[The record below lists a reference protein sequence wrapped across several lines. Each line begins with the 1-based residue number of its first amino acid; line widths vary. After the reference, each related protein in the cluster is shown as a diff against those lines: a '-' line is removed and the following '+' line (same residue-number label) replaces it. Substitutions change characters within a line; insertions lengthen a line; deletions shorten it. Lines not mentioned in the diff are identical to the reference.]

1 MIPKSTSKEFIA
13 EIPIGVKVVVPDS
26 LHLITP
32 YVLKEQGDW
41 FEDEIKFIRIL
52 LLQGQKCID
61 IGANYGTYTLSM
73 AQVVG
78 KMGGVWAFEP
88 ASETAGFLQKSIDL
102 NGFSQVA
109 LSQVALSFE
118 SGSATLELNANS
130 ELNSLSRGTESSIGA
145 SEIVPVK
152 TLDECLVQHAWKAIE
167 FLKIDA
173 EGEEQNILRGGELFF
188 SRLSPLVEF
197 ELKAGADIHLELVR
211 AFESMGYESYRLV
224 PGLGMLV
231 PFDEKAPVDGYLLN
245 LFCCKVDKAD
255 ELFARG
261 LLIRK
266 SDLDDRSDS
275 RVPILPEHEWKDGL
289 TRCPYAL
296 ELAPLWSDSLSNEP
310 CDELEKAIACYLFCQ
325 DQKQSH
331 VLRYLALEQS
341 FSLLSQLCAEK
352 PLYLRLASLARVARD
367 FGERSLAVEALNELT
382 NHISKTSEINPR
394 EPFLLP
400 SRRLESVPPG
410 AGLADWIFTSIL
422 ESLESFSAFSS
433 FYTRTSAVK
442 RLQMIQ
448 SLGFASPEMT
458 RRLDLISKRFAKP

>member
-1 MIPKSTSKEFIA
+1 MISPASNKKLIA
-13 EIPIGVKVVVPDS
+13 VIPSGVKVVVPDS

-32 YVLKEQGDW
+32 YVLQEQEDW

-52 LLQGQKCID
+52 LLPGQKCID

-73 AQVVG
+73 AQAVG
-78 KMGGVWAFEP
+78 KEGGVWAFEP

-102 NGFSQVA
+102 NGFSQVVLNQA
-109 LSQVALSFE
+109 ALSFE
-118 SGSATLELNANS
+118 SGSACLALNANS
-130 ELNSLSRGTESSIGA
+130 ELNSLSRGGA
-145 SEIVPVK
+145 LPGANEMVPVM
-152 TLDECLVQHAWKAIE
+152 TLDECLDRYGWKSMD

-173 EGEEQNILRGGELFF
+173 EGEEENILRGGKIFF
-188 SRLSPLVEF
+188 SNLSPLVEF

-231 PFDEKAPVDGYLLN
+231 PFDSKVPVDGYLLN

-266 SDLDDRSDS
+266 SDLDDRSYS
-275 RVPILPEHEWKDGL
+275 RVPILPEHEWKEGL
-289 TRCPYAL
+289 SSWPYGR
-296 ELAPLWSDSLSNEP
+296 ELAPLWTESLNSEP
-310 CDELEKAIACYLFCQ
+310 CDELEKAITCYLFCQ
-325 DQKQSH
+325 DQRQSH
-331 VLRYLALEQS
+331 VLRYLALEQG
-341 FSLLSQLCAEK
+341 FSLLSKLCAEK
-352 PLYLRLASLARVARD
+352 PLYLRLATLARVARD
-367 FGERSLAVEALNELT
+367 FGERSLAVETLNELT
-382 NHISKTSEINPR
+382 NHISKTSQINPR

-400 SRRLESVPPG
+400 SRRLESVSPG

-458 RRLDLISKRFAKP
+458 RRLDLIKKRFAQP

>member
-1 MIPKSTSKEFIA
+1 MVQLIVDQLLAYGIR
-13 EIPIGVKVVVPDS
+13 KVVVSPGS
-26 LHLITP
+26 RNAPFSIA
-32 YVLKEQGDW
+32 
-41 FEDEIKFIRIL
+41 FDEHPEIETFVVHDERSAAFIAL
-52 LLQGQKCID
+52 G
-61 IGANYGTYTLSM
+61 M
-73 AQVVG
+73 AQEVG
-78 KMGGVWAFEP
+78 EV
-88 ASETAGFLQKSIDL
+88 
-102 NGFSQVA
+102 VA
-109 LSQVALSFE
+109 LCCT
-118 SGSATLELNANS
+118 SGSACLNLNANS
-130 ELNSLSRGTESSIGA
+130 ELNSLSRVDSLSGA
-145 SEIVPVK
+145 SEMVPVT
-152 TLDECLVQHAWKAIE
+152 TLDDCLASYSWKSMD

-173 EGEEQNILRGGELFF
+173 EGEEENILRGGKVFF
-188 SRLSPLVEF
+188 SSLSPLVEF

-275 RVPILPEHEWKDGL
+275 RVPILPEHEWKEGL
-289 TRCPYAL
+289 SSWPYAR

-310 CDELEKAIACYLFCQ
+310 FDELEKAIACYLFCQ
-325 DQKQSH
+325 DKRQSH

-341 FSLLSQLCAEK
+341 FSLLSKLCAEK
-352 PLYLRLASLARVARD
+352 PLYLRLATLARVARD
-367 FGERSLAVEALNELT
+367 FGERSLAVETLNALT

>member
-1 MIPKSTSKEFIA
+1 MIPKSSSKEFIA
-13 EIPIGVKVVVPDS
+13 EIPVGVKVVVPDS

-118 SGSATLELNANS
+118 SGNATLELNANS

-145 SEIVPVK
+145 SEIVPVT
-152 TLDECLVQHAWKAIE
+152 TLDECLVKYAWEAIE

-224 PGLGMLV
+224 PGLNILI

-245 LFCCKVDKAD
+245 LFCCKAD
-255 ELFARG
+255 RAAELFARG

-266 SDLDDRSDS
+266 SDLDIYSEGEFCLES
-275 RVPILPEHEWKDGL
+275 GHHWRVGL
-289 TRCPYAL
+289 SALPYAS
-296 ELAPLWSDSLSNEP
+296 ELDLLWTESLSLEP
-310 CDELEKAIACYLFCQ
+310 CPELEQAITCYLFSQ
-325 DQKQSH
+325 DTEQSH

-341 FSLLSQLCAEK
+341 FSLLGKLCAEK
-352 PLYLRLASLARVARD
+352 PLYLRLATLARVARD
-367 FGERSLAVEALNELT
+367 FGERALAVQALNELT
-382 NHISKTSEINPR
+382 NHISKTNEINPR
-394 EPFLLP
+394 EPFLSP
-400 SRRLESVPPG
+400 SRRLEAVAPNG
-410 AGLADWIFTSIL
+410 ALGNWIFTSIL

-433 FYTRTSAVK
+433 FYTRTSAFN
-442 RLQMIQ
+442 RLQVIQ
-448 SLGFASPEMT
+448 SLGFAGPEMT
-458 RRLDLISKRFAKP
+458 RRFDLIKKRFTKP

>member
-1 MIPKSTSKEFIA
+1 
-13 EIPIGVKVVVPDS
+13 
-26 LHLITP
+26 
-32 YVLKEQGDW
+32 
-41 FEDEIKFIRIL
+41 
-52 LLQGQKCID
+52 
-61 IGANYGTYTLSM
+61 
-73 AQVVG
+73 
-78 KMGGVWAFEP
+78 
-88 ASETAGFLQKSIDL
+88 
-102 NGFSQVA
+102 
-109 LSQVALSFE
+109 
-118 SGSATLELNANS
+118 
-130 ELNSLSRGTESSIGA
+130 
-145 SEIVPVK
+145 
-152 TLDECLVQHAWKAIE
+152 
-167 FLKIDA
+167 
-173 EGEEQNILRGGELFF
+173 
-188 SRLSPLVEF
+188 
-197 ELKAGADIHLELVR
+197 
-211 AFESMGYESYRLV
+211 MGYQSYRLV
-224 PGLGMLV
+224 PGLSVLI

-245 LFCCKVDKAD
+245 LFCCKADKAD

-266 SDLDDRSDS
+266 SDLEEGSDT
-275 RVPILPEHEWKDGL
+275 RVRIMPEHEWKDGL

-296 ELAPLWSDSLSNEP
+296 DLAPLWSDSLSNEP

-325 DQKQSH
+325 DQSQPH

-352 PLYLRLASLARVARD
+352 SLYLRLASLARVARD

-400 SRRLESVPPG
+400 SSRLEAVAPNG
-410 AGLADWIFTSIL
+410 ALADWIFTSIL

>member
-1 MIPKSTSKEFIA
+1 
-13 EIPIGVKVVVPDS
+13 
-26 LHLITP
+26 
-32 YVLKEQGDW
+32 
-41 FEDEIKFIRIL
+41 
-52 LLQGQKCID
+52 
-61 IGANYGTYTLSM
+61 
-73 AQVVG
+73 
-78 KMGGVWAFEP
+78 
-88 ASETAGFLQKSIDL
+88 
-102 NGFSQVA
+102 
-109 LSQVALSFE
+109 
-118 SGSATLELNANS
+118 
-130 ELNSLSRGTESSIGA
+130 
-145 SEIVPVK
+145 
-152 TLDECLVQHAWKAIE
+152 
-167 FLKIDA
+167 LKIDA
-173 EGEEQNILRGGELFF
+173 EGEEENILRGGKVFF
-188 SRLSPLVEF
+188 SSLSPLVEF

-275 RVPILPEHEWKDGL
+275 RVPILPEHEWKEGL
-289 TRCPYAL
+289 SSWPYAR

-325 DQKQSH
+325 DKRQSH

-341 FSLLSQLCAEK
+341 FSLLSKLCAEK
-352 PLYLRLASLARVARD
+352 PLYLRLATLARVARD
-367 FGERSLAVEALNELT
+367 FGERSLAVETLNALT

-433 FYTRTSAVK
+433 FYTRTSAVN
-442 RLQMIQ
+442 RLQVIQ
-448 SLGFASPEMT
+448 SLGFAGPEMT
-458 RRLDLISKRFAKP
+458 RRFDLIKKRFTKP

>member
-13 EIPIGVKVVVPDS
+13 EIPSGVKVVVPDS

-102 NGFSQVA
+102 NCFSQVA

-118 SGSATLELNANS
+118 SGSASLALNANS
-130 ELNSLSRGTESSIGA
+130 ELNSLSRGTESSTGA
-145 SEIVPVK
+145 SEMVPVT
-152 TLDECLVQHAWKAIE
+152 TLDECLVQHAWKAID

-173 EGEEQNILRGGELFF
+173 EGEEQNILRGGEVFF
-188 SRLSPLVEF
+188 STLSPLVEF

-211 AFESMGYESYRLV
+211 TFESMGYQSYRLV
-224 PGLGMLV
+224 PGLSVLI

-245 LFCCKVDKAD
+245 LFCCKADKAN
-255 ELFARG
+255 ELFSRG

-266 SDLDDRSDS
+266 SDLEERSDT
-275 RVPILPEHEWKDGL
+275 RFPISTEHEWPDGL
-289 TRCPYAL
+289 SGCPYAL
-296 ELAPLWSDSLSNEP
+296 ELATLWSESLSIEP
-310 CDELEKAIACYLFCQ
+310 CNELEQAIAHYIFCQ
-325 DQKQSH
+325 DKKQSH

-341 FSLLSQLCAEK
+341 FSLLSKLCAEK
-352 PLYLRLASLARVARD
+352 PLYLRLATLARVARD
-367 FGERSLAVEALNELT
+367 LGERALAVEALNELT

-400 SRRLESVPPG
+400 SSRLEAVAPNG
-410 AGLADWIFTSIL
+410 ALADWIFTSIL
-422 ESLESFSAFSS
+422 ESLESYSAFSS
-433 FYTRTSAVK
+433 FYTRTSAVN
-442 RLQMIQ
+442 RLQVIQ
-448 SLGFASPEMT
+448 SLGFASSEMT
-458 RRLDLISKRFAKP
+458 RRLDLIKKRFAKP